1 MKTLI
6 SLLDKHGRPV
16 RLFGSTKKVS
26 QTPRR
31 FDMGNVIMRRCGSE
45 KVSFFDTFNYGG
57 LFVLCGLAAA
67 AFGAYQAYQGASNA
81 LLWVAV
87 GVIVNQAGVCILDA
101 NSRVKKILK
110 DADEEAD
117 RLSAARQMED
127 MYQHI
132 DINNERIKNEHERE
146 RSDMWNKIVELSDD
160 LYELKEKCSSSC
172 SSKR

>member
-1 MKTLI
+1 
-6 SLLDKHGRPV
+6 
-16 RLFGSTKKVS
+16 
-26 QTPRR
+26 
-31 FDMGNVIMRRCGSE
+31 MGNVFMRRCGSE

-87 GVIVNQAGVCILDA
+87 GLIVNQAGICVLDA
-101 NSRVKKILK
+101 NARVKKVQ
-110 DADEEAD
+110 DEAD
-117 RLSAARQMED
+117 DAADRVSKARQMED
-127 MYQHI
+127 VYQHI
-132 DINNERIKNEHERE
+132 DTTNERIKNDYERE
-146 RSDMWNKIVELSDD
+146 RSEIWNKIVELSDD